1 MPNCIS
7 WYHVFNCLNR
17 KFSELRILTRTCCI
31 YYCLFDPC
39 KWTREEVYNLKH
51 SCGHSAFQ
59 ISHVQVVQNLK
70 FQSFVEQ
77 GSYSLDHIFLLKM
90 HIQLFSSLD
99 NCVQLALP
107 QNLMLKFNNLVWIS
121 QLLGAFYIHALSHPS
136 CIACLVL
143 VGT

>member
-1 MPNCIS
+1 
-7 WYHVFNCLNR
+7 
-17 KFSELRILTRTCCI
+17 
-31 YYCLFDPC
+31 
-39 KWTREEVYNLKH
+39 VYNLKH

-107 QNLMLKFNNLVWIS
+107 QNLMLKFNNLV
-121 QLLGAFYIHALSHPS
+121 
-136 CIACLVL
+136 
-143 VGT
+143 